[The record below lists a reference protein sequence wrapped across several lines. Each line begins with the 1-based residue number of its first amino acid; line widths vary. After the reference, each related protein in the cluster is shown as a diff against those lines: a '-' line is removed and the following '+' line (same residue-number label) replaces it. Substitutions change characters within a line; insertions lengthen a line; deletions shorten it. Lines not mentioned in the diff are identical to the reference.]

1 MMKFDMNFVITI
13 ALVVSAAV
21 TLWSVFTPNHLFI
34 ELQANIKRYED
45 AYGTIIPSDMPPP
58 VDYIQ

>member
-1 MMKFDMNFVITI
+1 MKFDMNFVITF

-34 ELQANIKRYED
+34 
-45 AYGTIIPSDMPPP
+45 G
-58 VDYIQ
+58 